1 MTANGS
7 EARWRLASVTIRQ
20 FRGVAK
26 ERVYAFDGRPA
37 LLHGNNGVGKST
49 VAVALQWILF
59 GRFQGDVL
67 PNSKLDSFLAPVQAT
82 GKAYSGEVVFARG
95 AERLE
100 ISRDGAGKS
109 FTVRLGK
116 QSWRDE
122 EAEAKRDEI
131 LGLDIETFVRAVL
144 LQQSRIRGLL
154 LDEPKERNKALDR
167 LLGLDAA
174 EHLLELV
181 RPKDFVRAAEA
192 WRDAIRDE
200 QQQLRSQ
207 EELLG
212 QQLEEAQR
220 AARDLR
226 FLNKDLNASG
236 LESRYAELSRDL
248 VALGRKYKVEVEAL
262 PACDEVSK
270 AGAAARAFEQGLK
283 AIRLGAELRTRLTPV
298 QKAIAELSTLVERAA
313 EAIEER
319 TAAVDAIASFV
330 KKHGDRG
337 ALVEERAGAQER
349 LKALKQEL
357 RDAEGLSQLLLDAH
371 AYVKRAK
378 PRECPVCERVLPER
392 SDLAARLRE
401 RAEGFAST
409 AAEKVR
415 RSVEK
420 TEGRLEAIAAALD
433 DLTALEKEGET
444 SRKAIEKIREKAGQV
459 LGAAVPENKLQA
471 RIGEALDVRR
481 AEEKKLALAVE
492 AMEADLE
499 EIDGRERQ
507 VRAVL
512 VPVVRKREELARHEA
527 RMEAARK
534 RHEKSEARALDM
546 EGTAV
551 QLEAIRKALLAAKED
566 LANELL
572 GKAAPRAQALYR
584 RLVRQPVFDTLEI
597 EANAK
602 AAKVDYT
609 FQVTAGVGGAARD
622 ARLVLSDGQL
632 TATALALFFGLA
644 ESTQHA
650 LDLLYVDD
658 PTQNL
663 DNPCKEAMAKVVAEI
678 ARRRQVVVSTQDE
691 DFVTYLK
698 AEGFPRSAIIHHLKA
713 WDGNPTV
720 ETSTPGPA

>member
-1 MTANGS
+1 MSANID
-7 EARWRLASVTIRQ
+7 ARWRLASVTIRQ

-67 PNSKLDSFLAPVQAT
+67 PNSKLDSFLAPVQAK
-82 GKAYSGEVVFARG
+82 GKAYSGEVVLVRG
-95 AERLE
+95 TERLE
-100 ISRDGAGKS
+100 LARDGAAKR

-116 QSWRDE
+116 QSWEDD
-122 EAEAKRDEI
+122 EAEAKRDEL
-131 LGLDIETFVRAVL
+131 LGLDMDTFVRAVL

-167 LLGLDAA
+167 LLGMDAA
-174 EHLLELV
+174 EHLLEVV
-181 RPKDFVRAAEA
+181 RPKDFLAAANA
-192 WRDAIRDE
+192 WRETVRDE
-200 QQQLRSQ
+200 QQRLESQ
-207 EELLG
+207 EKLLG
-212 QQLEEAQR
+212 EQLEDAQC
-220 AARDLR
+220 AARELR
-226 FLNKDLNASG
+226 FLNKELNATG
-236 LESRYAELSRDL
+236 LEGRYAELSRDL
-248 VALGRKYKVEVEAL
+248 MMLGRKYKVDVKAL
-262 PACDEVSK
+262 PPCDGVGK
-270 AGAAARAFEQGLK
+270 AGVVAKAFEAGVK
-283 AIRLGAELRTRLTPV
+283 AIRLGAELKNRLTPV
-298 QKAIAELSTLVERAA
+298 EKAIASLAAIAELAL
-313 EAIEER
+313 EAVRDR
-319 TAAVDAIASFV
+319 TAALQEVAGFA
-330 KKHGDRG
+330 KKHGDRK
-337 ALVEERAGAQER
+337 ALVDEREQAQETLR
-349 LKALKQEL
+349 AQKRELK
-357 RDAEGLSQLLLDAH
+357 DAEGLRQLLLDAH
-371 AYVKRAK
+371 EYVKHAK

-392 SDLAARLRE
+392 PELAARLRE
-401 RAEGFAST
+401 RSDGFAT
-409 AAEKVR
+409 AAMEKVR

-420 TEGRLEAIAAALD
+420 TEGRLEELTAALD
-433 DLTALEKEGET
+433 ELTALEKEAET
-444 SRKAIEKIREKAGQV
+444 TRKSLDKVREKAVEV
-459 LGAAVPENKLQA
+459 LGAAVPENKLEA
-471 RIGEALDVRR
+471 RIGEATEAQLQQQG
-481 AEEKKLALAVE
+481 KLREAVA
-492 AMEADLE
+492 AMEADLDE
-499 EIDGRERQ
+499 VDGRERQ

-512 VPVVRKREELARHEA
+512 VPVVRKREEVTAHEA
-527 RMEAARK
+527 KMEAARK
-534 RHEKSEARALDM
+534 RHEKSEARAVEM
-546 EGTAV
+546 ETVAS
-551 QLEAIRKALLAAKED
+551 QLEVIRKALLGAKED

-572 GKAAPRAQALYR
+572 GKAGPRAQALYR

-609 FQVTAGVGGAARD
+609 FQVTAGPGGTGRD

-698 AEGFPRSAIIHHLKA
+698 AEGFPKNAIVHHIRA

-720 ETSTPGPA
+720 ETSTPAAD